1 MCPQSASGAA
11 PRHQARAADRLRV
24 SRRRAASRCGRE
36 GLTIRAMATAGEN
49 DRLRTLLET
58 GIAISSELSID
69 AVLERI
75 AAAAAQLT
83 RARYAALGAIDRV
96 GTGLERFVTSG
107 VDE

>member
-1 MCPQSASGAA
+1 
-11 PRHQARAADRLRV
+11 
-24 SRRRAASRCGRE
+24 
-36 GLTIRAMATAGEN
+36 MATAGEN

-58 GIAISSELSID
+58 GIAIISELSID

-83 RARYAALGAIDRV
+83 RARYAALGVIDRV

-107 VDE
+107 VDEETRTVIGDPPHGRGILGVLIRDQQPLRLHDLQEDPR